1 MCENLADGLK
11 NLTATVGSLRWD
23 IQGQQQ
29 QHQGPAVPDT
39 PRNPEPK
46 GKPEVLRRLD
56 KNFESNPKVPPYRVG
71 GVVENSRIYVLSKT
85 AIFPRITNIAIH
97 EFT

>member
-39 PRNPEPK
+39 PRNPAPK
-46 GKPEVLRRLD
+46 GKSEVLGLLD
-56 KNFESNPKVPPYRVG
+56 KNFGSSPRKVPTCR
-71 GVVENSRIYVLSKT
+71 
-85 AIFPRITNIAIH
+85 
-97 EFT
+97 